1 MLKSQLS
8 SKQLNNL
15 ANDSDILEYD
25 DGRTYNPK
33 AVRVITQE
41 WVDKHMKDREA
52 QFTETINNNIFC
64 GTWNVNAKKEE
75 MDLHDW
81 LLPKD
86 ENNKTNVSDIYAIGF
101 QEMVDLNAMNVALDS
116 SKSQNRSQFWQDK
129 IMECLSSTGI
139 KFSFIMGKHLV
150 GLYLCICAK
159 ESLVKDIHDVR
170 ATSAGVGIMGMLG
183 NKGGVSIRMSIY
195 DSSVCFVCSHLA
207 AHRGAVT
214 SRNED
219 FKNIIEKSLFETEE
233 EEEIIH
239 HHSNKINNNFNNNN
253 NSKVNHDT
261 TSDNAINNNQIDN
274 DVVRDNVVRPRN
286 GAEKTKGEDL
296 TIMDHEL
303 IFWLGDLNYRID
315 EEISLEEVYANIAT
329 RDLAFLRSKDQLNIE
344 REKNT
349 VFQNF
354 HEGILEF
361 TPTYKYRPGTDIYD
375 QR

>member
-1 MLKSQLS
+1 MVKSQLS
-8 SKQLNNL
+8 FKNLNNL
-15 ANDSDILEYD
+15 VNDSDILEYD

-52 QFTETINNNIFC
+52 QFTETINNYIFC

-86 ENNKTNVSDIYAIGF
+86 ENNNKTTVSDVYAIGF

-116 SKSQNRSQFWQDK
+116 SKSQHRSQFWQDK

-183 NKGGVSIRMSIY
+183 NKGGVSIRMSIF

-207 AHRGAVT
+207 AHRGAVS

-219 FKNIIEKSLFETEE
+219 FKNIVEKSVFETEE
-233 EEEIIH
+233 EEDIIH
-239 HHSNKINNNFNNNN
+239 HHSNKINNNINN
-253 NSKVNHDT
+253 NSKEAIFPN
-261 TSDNAINNNQIDN
+261 TSNNQFDN
-274 DVVRDNVVRPRN
+274 DVVSDNVVRPRN

-303 IFWLGDLNYRID
+303 IFWSGDLNYRID
-315 EEISLEEVYANIAT
+315 EEISLEEVYANISSK
-329 RDLAFLRSKDQLNIE
+329 DLTYLRSKDQLNIE
-344 REKNT
+344 REKNAA
-349 VFQNF
+349 FQNF
-354 HEGILEF
+354 HEGVLEF
-361 TPTYKYRPGTDIYD
+361 TPTYKYQPGTNIYD